1 VEQTAPDKSELRE
14 RLQAA
19 EARIKQFSDAAR
31 LCDTCIDLLA
41 RARSALAADRPAD
54 AWHLIFQVECLLQ
67 RAESSEET
75 VRRWRTRIWVYELAW
90 LSALIAASVLGAAY
104 VGRLPWLSAHRPL
117 GWMPPAP
124 YFAWGALGG
133 VVAALFGLYRHAA
146 LRDFD
151 RGYVAWYFFKP
162 IMGFVLGPLIYLF
175 ARAGLM
181 AIQAEGTQ
189 VNEPELL
196 YLGAFVLGFGE
207 RFSIR
212 LIDRVAAA
220 IFGPTQTPPGPAP
233 TPPPAASSAPSAPQ

>member
-1 VEQTAPDKSELRE
+1 MEQTAADKTQLRD

-31 LCDTCIDLLA
+31 LCDTCTDLLA
-41 RARSALAADRPAD
+41 RARSALEAGRLAD
-54 AWHLIFQVECLLQ
+54 AWHLVFQVECLLQ
-67 RAESSEET
+67 RAETSEET

-90 LSALIAASVLGAAY
+90 LSALMAAAVLGPAY
-104 VGRLPWLSAHRPL
+104 AQRLPWLSGDRPI

-151 RGYVAWYFFKP
+151 RGYIAWYFFKP

-181 AIQAEGTQ
+181 AVQTQGTQ
-189 VNEPELL
+189 VNQPELL

-212 LIDRVAAA
+212 LIDRIAAA
-220 IFGPTQTPPGPAP
+220 IFGPSEAAPAP
-233 TPPPAASSAPSAPQ
+233 TPPPAAPSGGGPAT